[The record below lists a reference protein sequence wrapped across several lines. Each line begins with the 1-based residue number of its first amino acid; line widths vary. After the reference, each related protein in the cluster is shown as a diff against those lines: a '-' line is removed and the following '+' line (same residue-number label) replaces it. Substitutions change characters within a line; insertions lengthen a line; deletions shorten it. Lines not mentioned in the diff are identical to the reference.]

1 MRLARAVMLLGL
13 AMLCGAQEAASTQ
26 PSTAPV
32 GLDEKL
38 WARMV
43 AINNESAKIQS
54 LSANFEQ
61 KKFTAMLKRPLVSTG
76 EVRVAGPAMRWD
88 TQKPEPTV
96 MLINETEVQ
105 LLYVKQKM
113 LEIYPID
120 QKLGSLAASPLPR
133 LDTLK
138 RYFTFA
144 QIPAAELDKNVAEAG
159 HLALAMTP
167 IEASLREH
175 VEQVRV
181 LLDEQHGYILRAE
194 MIDTDGDR
202 TAIAFSNI
210 STSSEPAKA
219 LEMDVPAGVKIVRPL
234 DALQGNPDGQDK
246 SK

>member
-1 MRLARAVMLLGL
+1 MRFAGALMLLGL
-13 AMLCGAQEAASTQ
+13 AALCGAQTAPSTQ
-26 PSTAPV
+26 AAAIPEGVDA
-32 GLDEKL
+32 KL
-38 WARMV
+38 WGRMV
-43 AINNESAKIQS
+43 EINNRSSQIQS
-54 LSANFEQ
+54 LSADFEQ

-76 EVRVAGPAMRWD
+76 QVHVAGPAMRWD

-96 MLINETEVQ
+96 MLINEKEVQ

-113 LEIYPID
+113 LEIYPVD

-133 LDTLK
+133 LEVLK
-138 RYFTFA
+138 KYFTFK
-144 QIPAAELDKNVAEAG
+144 QVPVAELDKEIAEAG

-167 IEASLREH
+167 IEASLKEH

-202 TAIAFSNI
+202 TVIAFSNI
-210 STSSEPAKA
+210 STSNDAAKT

-234 DALQGNPDGQDK
+234 DALQGNSDGQGK
-246 SK
+246 TK